1 MQNMFVLFEKK
12 PVITEKIG
20 APNLI
25 VSPTQSAI
33 EFDNVTFGYT
43 PDKMVD
49 TSIYS
54 QNRFFY
60 LFSQKFEHIMHAVVE
75 ILSSPHRQIVG
86 AKGLKFA
93 PALSHMNVFFCISG
107 KNEHFRL
114 YSNNRLQYLYLRR
127 LF

>member
-54 QNRFFY
+54 QNRFFLPY
-60 LFSQKFEHIMHAVVE
+60 RIFFTKIFSKFKHIMHAVVE
-75 ILSSPHRQIVG
+75 ILSSPHRQMSVP
-86 AKGLKFA
+86 K
-93 PALSHMNVFFCISG
+93 ALNLPLHLAI
-107 KNEHFRL
+107 
-114 YSNNRLQYLYLRR
+114 
-127 LF
+127 